1 MKTEKLIQKVMDI
14 YTEMYAKSEP
24 SADFNELMKNA
35 EINELGQK
43 VINFNDYILDAKV
56 GDEIIR
62 KHCRWLREYD
72 KKQISFSVLLG
83 CSPKYKNVE

>member
-1 MKTEKLIQKVMDI
+1 
-14 YTEMYAKSEP
+14 
-24 SADFNELMKNA
+24 MKNA

-62 KHCRWLREYD
+62 KHCRWLRKWD
-72 KKQISFSVLLG
+72 KKAIMFEVYLG
-83 CSPKYKNVE
+83 ASPKFKKE

>member
-24 SADFNELMKNA
+24 SVNFQSLIDSA
-35 EINELGQK
+35 EINERGQK
-43 VINFNDYILDAKV
+43 VIPFNDYILDAKI

-72 KKQISFSVLLG
+72 KKAIKFEVYLG
-83 CSPKYKNVE
+83 CSPKFKNV

>member
-1 MKTEKLIQKVMDI
+1 MKTEKLLQKVLDI
-14 YTEMYAKSEP
+14 YTEMYAQATPPANFSELL
-24 SADFNELMKNA
+24 ENA

-62 KHCRWLREYD
+62 KHCRWLRDFD
-72 KKQISFSVLLG
+72 KKAIMFSVYLG
-83 CSPKYKNVE
+83 VSPKYKNIE

>member
-1 MKTEKLIQKVMDI
+1 MKTEKLLQKVINI
-14 YTEMYAKSEP
+14 YTEMYAQATP
-24 SADFNELMKNA
+24 PADFNELLENA

-72 KKQISFSVLLG
+72 KKQISFYVLLG

>member
-1 MKTEKLIQKVMDI
+1 MKTEKLKQKALDI

-24 SADFNELMKNA
+24 SADFNKLLENA

-43 VINFNDYILDAKV
+43 VINFNDYILDAKI

-72 KKQISFSVLLG
+72 KKAIKFNVLLG
-83 CSPKYKNVE
+83 ASPRYKNVE

>member
-1 MKTEKLIQKVMDI
+1 MKTEKLKQKVLDI
-14 YTEMYAKSEP
+14 YTEMYAQATP

-43 VINFNDYILDAKV
+43 VINFNDYILDAKI

-72 KKQISFSVLLG
+72 KKQISFAVHLG
-83 CSPKYKNVE
+83 VSPKYKNVE

>member
-1 MKTEKLIQKVMDI
+1 MTTEKLIQKVMNI
-14 YTEMYAKSEP
+14 YTEMYAQATP

-62 KHCRWLREYD
+62 KHCRWLRNYD
-72 KKQISFSVLLG
+72 KKAIMFEVYLG
-83 CSPKYKNVE
+83 ASPKFKKE